1 MIFINPKTDYAFKKI
16 FGSSQSKEILISFLN
31 ALIYEGNSTIEDL
44 EIINPNLPPK
54 VEGLK
59 DTYLDVKAQLS
70 DGTLVI
76 IEMQVIN
83 VQSFGKRVFYN
94 AAKTYAFQLEAAQG
108 YRLLNPVISLTI
120 TDFEMFPESTEFISR
135 FVLKEVNKNFTYPE
149 NELDLV
155 FVELPKFTKGEE
167 ELETLADKWIYFMKN
182 ARTLTSV
189 PETMDSIPEI
199 HEAFNIASQAK
210 LSREEVE
217 DLDKREQFIYD
228 QQGAILKAS
237 LESLEQ
243 GREQGREQGIEEGR
257 EQGIEEGREQGIE
270 EGKREEKLAIAR
282 QLLSQLD
289 NATIA
294 QVTGL
299 TVEDVQNLR
308 GDSSLQ

>member
-16 FGSSQSKEILISFLN
+16 FGSSESKEILISFLN

-54 VEGLK
+54 IEGLK
-59 DTYLDVKAQLS
+59 DSYLDVKAQLS

-76 IEMQVIN
+76 IEMQVLN

-108 YRLLNPVISLTI
+108 YRLLKPVIALTI
-120 TDFEMFPESTEFISR
+120 TDFEMFPESEEFNSR

-155 FVELPKFTKGEE
+155 FVELPKFTKKLE

-182 ARTLTSV
+182 ARSLTSV

-199 HEAFNIASQAK
+199 HQAFNIANQAK
-210 LSREEVE
+210 LSREEVA
-217 DLDKREQFIYD
+217 DLDRREQFIYD
-228 QQGAILKAS
+228 QQGAIIKAS
-237 LESLEQ
+237 REGIEQ
-243 GREQGREQGIEEGR
+243 GREEGIEQGREEGR
-257 EQGIEEGREQGIE
+257 EEGMREKAI
-270 EGKREEKLAIAR
+270 AIAR

-289 NATIA
+289 NDTIS

-299 TVEDVQNLR
+299 SVEEVQNLR
-308 GDSSLQ
+308 GDS

>member
-16 FGSSQSKEILISFLN
+16 FGSSESKEILISFLN

-54 VEGLK
+54 IEGLK
-59 DTYLDVKAQLS
+59 DSYLDVKAQLS

-76 IEMQVIN
+76 IEMQVLN

-108 YRLLNPVISLTI
+108 YRLLKPVIALTI
-120 TDFEMFPESTEFISR
+120 TDFEMFPDSEEFSSR

-155 FVELPKFTKGEE
+155 FVELPKFIKGQE

-182 ARTLTSV
+182 ARSLTSV
-189 PETMDSIPEI
+189 PETMDSVPEI
-199 HEAFNIASQAK
+199 HQAFEIANQVK
-210 LSREEVE
+210 LSREELA
-217 DLDKREQFIYD
+217 DLDRREQFIYD
-228 QQGAILKAS
+228 QQGAIIKAS
-237 LESLEQ
+237 REGIEQ
-243 GREQGREQGIEEGR
+243 GREEGIEQGREEGR
-257 EQGIEEGREQGIE
+257 EEGMREKAI
-270 EGKREEKLAIAR
+270 AIAR

-289 NATIA
+289 NAAIS

-308 GDSSLQ
+308 GDS

>member
-54 VEGLK
+54 LEGLK
-59 DTYLDVKAQLS
+59 DSYLDVKAKLS

-76 IEMQVIN
+76 IEMQVLN

-108 YRLLNPVISLTI
+108 YRLLKPVIALTI
-120 TDFEMFPESTEFISR
+120 TDFEMFPENAEFISR

-155 FVELPKFTKGEE
+155 FVELPKFIKGEE

-182 ARTLTSV
+182 ARSLTSV

-199 HEAFNIASQAK
+199 HEAFNIANQAK
-210 LSREEVE
+210 LSREEVA

-228 QQGAILKAS
+228 QQGAIIKS
-237 LESLEQ
+237 LNEGIKQ
-243 GREQGREQGIEEGR
+243 GIEQGIE
-257 EQGIEEGREQGIE
+257 Q
-270 EGKREEKLAIAR
+270 GKREEKLAIAR

-289 NATIA
+289 NDKIS

-308 GDSSLQ
+308 GDS